1 MEILCLLKMYS
12 LWKKWVIFSLP
23 SEFTGANL
31 LTVSSSP
38 SILSPCVNLSTNT
51 TVDPHLQRHTTG
63 PRKKQRERDE
73 SSPIPTISSRK
84 TERQWRSMFADHD
97 RLPNTL
103 SLIISKAWCVFVG
116 HRPDVY
122 LPSRLAWWL
131 EIFFKLI
138 PFTWKGL
145 LLGISLKYSPNT
157 KPKPSTNSSRFVCSW
172 IKFCYA

>member
-1 MEILCLLKMYS
+1 MGD
-12 LWKKWVIFSLP
+12 FSLP

-63 PRKKQRERDE
+63 PRKKQRESKTRV
-73 SSPIPTISSRK
+73 IPHSHHFQQENWK
-84 TERQWRSMFADHD
+84 AVEVMFADHD

-103 SLIISKAWCVFVG
+103 SLIMSNAWWFFFG

-131 EIFFKLI
+131 EIFSLI
-138 PFTWKGL
+138 DSFYLKRIAIGNIPKVFTKHQAQTINQL
-145 LLGISLKYSPNT
+145 
-157 KPKPSTNSSRFVCSW
+157 
-172 IKFCYA
+172 